1 MPRPPTVRA
10 PELLATR
17 WHALLIC
24 SAIAGTAGCSANRF
38 DQDPGGNPLPAHPD
52 ARGNEMSVR
61 PVGAGASS
69 ATPPPVGSGETVT
82 SSIPSVTASKAT
94 YVVGAGQQYSN
105 LAAVASVL
113 KPGDVVDLLGNAT
126 YQGGV
131 HLDAHGAADKKI
143 VIRGVLTNG
152 RRPVISG
159 GDEAIAINGD
169 HYVLEGIELTGGQ
182 NRCLY
187 VHGNDITLRDS
198 LVRDCP
204 NHGILAADKGSGSF
218 TMEFVEVRKSGANG
232 AAGSSGR
239 QSHPVYIATDEKEY
253 PKSKFRMQHCWIH
266 DGNGGNNVK
275 SRAERNEIYYNWIEG
290 AIYHELELVGPDGQ
304 DAKLARE
311 DSDVVGNVFVKSNA
325 FFVVRVGGDGTGD
338 TGGRYRFAN
347 NTFLVNSDQ
356 PVFRLFGSV
365 EAIDMSNNAFF
376 RLAGVGLNI
385 LDDKDVKWVGK
396 RAVGGQANF
405 VPTGSAPPSEW
416 RSTISADD
424 AGWESLAT
432 NDFHLVKS
440 SPLIGKAT
448 SSPMALNQFPIDEML
463 NPPLFQPVRGVAS
476 PQPRT
481 PAGKLSI
488 GAFEGADPAASA
500 P

>member
-1 MPRPPTVRA
+1 
-10 PELLATR
+10 
-17 WHALLIC
+17 
-24 SAIAGTAGCSANRF
+24 
-38 DQDPGGNPLPAHPD
+38 
-52 ARGNEMSVR
+52 
-61 PVGAGASS
+61 
-69 ATPPPVGSGETVT
+69 
-82 SSIPSVTASKAT
+82 
-94 YVVGAGQQYSN
+94 
-105 LAAVASVL
+105 
-113 KPGDVVDLLGNAT
+113 
-126 YQGGV
+126 
-131 HLDAHGAADKKI
+131 
-143 VIRGVLTNG
+143 
-152 RRPVISG
+152 
-159 GDEAIAINGD
+159 
-169 HYVLEGIELTGGQ
+169 
-182 NRCLY
+182 
-187 VHGNDITLRDS
+187 
-198 LVRDCP
+198 
-204 NHGILAADKGSGSF
+204 
-218 TMEFVEVRKSGANG
+218 
-232 AAGSSGR
+232 
-239 QSHPVYIATDEKEY
+239 
-253 PKSKFRMQHCWIH
+253 
-266 DGNGGNNVK
+266 VK